1 MERVEEERNENK
13 NENENDNGDANSN
26 TNENQDK
33 SLEYKQEV
41 EEEEEQEQI
50 GLGDTIMIEGGRL
63 DRTRGR
69 IYFMDDDLIRIL
81 PDGVS
86 DSLKDIPL
94 LEDNPDPELGI
105 EGIVLIKKAASASF
119 VHLLDIRPDQIV
131 TTFTSVGEPGPKF
144 TVVSV
149 DEEKDAVLLKDETE
163 ATLQPIEPYVGI
175 RRDMNFAVMRVN
187 EAPKVT
193 IVAEAETELPEKPT
207 EQEALFEFLDEEIE
221 VPQIVDVSEIP
232 THLRNYPDAQ
242 QKTDMLQD
250 LLKALDP
257 SSQKNPRK
265 IREIRVLTEV
275 LFHLRNTL
283 VDASRRR
290 EKRTQRNKFQDTL

>member
-13 NENENDNGDANSN
+13 NDNENDNDYGNGNDNGNVSANVN
-26 TNENQDK
+26 VNENQDK
-33 SLEYKQEV
+33 SLEYKEEV
-41 EEEEEQEQI
+41 KEEEEEQEQEQI

-69 IYFMDDDLIRIL
+69 IYFMDDNLIRIL

-94 LEDNPDPELGI
+94 VEDNPDPELGI

-207 EQEALFEFLDEEIE
+207 EQEVLFEFLDEEIVKWAKVIIAAGVKPE
-221 VPQIVDVSEIP
+221 
-232 THLRNYPDAQ
+232 
-242 QKTDMLQD
+242 
-250 LLKALDP
+250 
-257 SSQKNPRK
+257 
-265 IREIRVLTEV
+265 
-275 LFHLRNTL
+275 
-283 VDASRRR
+283 
-290 EKRTQRNKFQDTL
+290 